1 MVHSLDPDDLA
12 RERDRKI
19 TALNIKAEEDH
30 AQRQAQELGLPYVDA
45 KATPVD
51 GSALTLR
58 PLDAQR
64 SANVALMKLK
74 GRTLMLGVR
83 DPSSPVVVA
92 FIESLKSENYTAEPV
107 IVSDTSLR
115 HVWEQ
120 YEKFSYLNTRITGEV
135 SISQKQI
142 DELRE
147 QVATVEQL
155 TERIGA
161 ITAKDIG
168 VFVELLLAG
177 SIQLAASDIH
187 VEPEEGRVAKVR
199 YRLDGVLHDIVEIQ
213 QNIHHLLIDRVK
225 LLASLKLNVAQTGQ
239 DGRFTIR
246 VDNREIEIRAST
258 LPGPNGEF
266 LVLRLLDPRS
276 LIDIPQLGL
285 RHDLLEIIEEELKRP
300 NGMVLTTGPTGSG
313 KTTMLYAFLKRV
325 NTPDVKV
332 ITIEDPIEYRIPGLE
347 QTQIDHEAG
356 YTFAVGLRSIVRQ
369 DPDVILVGEIRDGET
384 TNIALQAALTG
395 HLVFSTL
402 HTNDAAG
409 AVPRL
414 IDLGARAETIGS
426 AANAIMAQRL
436 VRRLCE
442 HCAEPYTPD
451 ADLLTKLHQVMDPLP
466 EHLAVQLDAS
476 VQLKRAPGCEVC
488 HTIGYKGR
496 IGIFELFRL
505 DETAEKK
512 LVGTPS
518 IAELRQFALSRGMVT
533 LQQDALLHVLHGITS
548 IDEVIRVTGPLRPP
562 HEEAEIET

>member
-1 MVHSLDPDDLA
+1 MVHSLDPADLA
-12 RERDRKI
+12 REREQKI

-30 AQRQAQELGLPYVDA
+30 AQKLARELGIPYMDA

-64 SANVALMKLK
+64 AAHVALMKLK

-92 FIESLKSENYTAEPV
+92 FIESLKSENYTVEPV
-107 IVSDTSLR
+107 IISDTSLR
-115 HVWEQ
+115 HIWDQ

-187 VEPEEGRVAKVR
+187 VEPEEGHVAKIR
-199 YRLDGVLHDIVEIQ
+199 YRLDGVLHDIIEIQ

-225 LLASLKLNVAQTGQ
+225 LLASLKLNVSETGQ

-285 RHDLLEIIEEELKRP
+285 RQDHLEIIE
-300 NGMVLTTGPTGSG
+300 
-313 KTTMLYAFLKRV
+313 
-325 NTPDVKV
+325 
-332 ITIEDPIEYRIPGLE
+332 
-347 QTQIDHEAG
+347 
-356 YTFAVGLRSIVRQ
+356 
-369 DPDVILVGEIRDGET
+369 
-384 TNIALQAALTG
+384 
-395 HLVFSTL
+395 
-402 HTNDAAG
+402 
-409 AVPRL
+409 
-414 IDLGARAETIGS
+414 
-426 AANAIMAQRL
+426 
-436 VRRLCE
+436 
-442 HCAEPYTPD
+442 
-451 ADLLTKLHQVMDPLP
+451 
-466 EHLAVQLDAS
+466 
-476 VQLKRAPGCEVC
+476 
-488 HTIGYKGR
+488 
-496 IGIFELFRL
+496 
-505 DETAEKK
+505 
-512 LVGTPS
+512 
-518 IAELRQFALSRGMVT
+518 
-533 LQQDALLHVLHGITS
+533 
-548 IDEVIRVTGPLRPP
+548 
-562 HEEAEIET
+562 